1 MDVKGGD
8 NVKGLMTI
16 SVDVPDTK
24 DDIKQLSNT
33 SYSETIRLAIGFA
46 LEHRKEFA
54 QYVAD
59 KRELNQHQADKN

>member
-1 MDVKGGD
+1 M
-8 NVKGLMTI
+8 KGLMTI

-46 LEHRKEFA
+46 LEHKKEFA

-59 KRELNQHQADKN
+59 KGKLNSN